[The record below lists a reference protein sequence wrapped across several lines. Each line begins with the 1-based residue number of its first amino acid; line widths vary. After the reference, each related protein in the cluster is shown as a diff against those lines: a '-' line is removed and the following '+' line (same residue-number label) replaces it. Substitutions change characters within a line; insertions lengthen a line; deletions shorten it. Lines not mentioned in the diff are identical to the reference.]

1 MWEQS
6 TAHLLLPCLHFID
19 EWSSIPDPMLVLGP
33 TISCSLNHAGVLQH
47 LRASLQ
53 PNPISPIFFSHTAPL
68 DLCQKQP
75 WHWSDCGAFSG
86 RGWQHTQEHQ
96 QLQERDEGFRN
107 HRWARQAAVWTLEWR
122 QRHILEVK
130 TLVEPVVLPAW
141 IPLSRVC
148 IGSLL
153 GWTCFNRANYFT
165 TDC

>member
-1 MWEQS
+1 MRTKYCPFVTSLSPFHWWMILNSWSNASIRTNYQ
-6 TAHLLLPCLHFID
+6 LLPEPCRRPTASPR
-19 EWSSIPDPMLVLGP
+19 SS
-33 TISCSLNHAGVLQH
+33 
-47 LRASLQ
+47 Q
-53 PNPISPIFFSHTAPL
+53 PNSISPIFFSHTAPL

-86 RGWQHTQEHQ
+86 RVCQHTQEQQ